1 MVWNRRTGN
10 VVGGHQR
17 LEQLDALEAGAAYS
31 LDVAVVDLDAT
42 KEREVNALLNNPT
55 AMGDWDLDALAA
67 MLRDVDAVAA
77 GFDAV
82 ELHALFDGFD
92 DEMAAMLDAPLTPEI
107 AGAVDGLRELAEEAE
122 GPTAEEAADA
132 EGKRWKAERK
142 ANREAN
148 QELADTEVYLVV
160 VCECREDRE
169 RLVTAMG
176 MEPDE
181 KYIDLAGLLSFAP
194 EVRARYE
201 AAARTSAA
209 SA

>member
-1 MVWNRRTGN
+1 MVPL
-10 VVGGHQR
+10 V
-17 LEQLDALEAGAAYS
+17 ALGS
-31 LDVAVVDLDAT
+31 ST

-92 DEMAAMLDAPLTPEI
+92 DEMAAMLDAPLSPEL
-107 AGAVDGLRELAEEAE
+107 AGAVDGLRALVAGDEEAE
-122 GPTAEEAADA
+122 GPTAEDEAAEA
-132 EGKRWKAERK
+132 EGKRWKAERKAERK

-169 RLVTAMG
+169 RLVVAMG

-181 KYIDLAGLLSFAP
+181 KYIDLAGLLLSFAP
-194 EVRARYE
+194 EVRARYAAGTE
-201 AAARTSAA
+201 A
-209 SA
+209 